1 MKASISE
8 AQSSVGDWG
17 RIYDYKGLEELH
29 KQNFRIFIYRRCKIL
44 VFFRSFYMAL
54 LQGKSA

>member
-8 AQSSVGDWG
+8 AQSSVEDWG

-29 KQNFRIFIYRRCKIL
+29 KQNFRIFIYRKCKIL
-44 VFFRSFYMAL
+44 VFFSFLLYMAQP
-54 LQGKSA
+54 QG